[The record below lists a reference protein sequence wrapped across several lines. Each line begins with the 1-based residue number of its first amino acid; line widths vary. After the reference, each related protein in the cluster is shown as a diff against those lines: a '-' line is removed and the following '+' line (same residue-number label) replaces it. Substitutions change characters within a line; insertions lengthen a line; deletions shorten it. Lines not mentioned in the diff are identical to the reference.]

1 MSPYSRVTYYEP
13 MINERFKKAQEKAN
27 RVFNNQLTDED
38 DESDI
43 LRFYLAMQL
52 GIGVFDKYLTDR
64 TFDELVYEIELHRL
78 KSQPREQRTTE
89 LINENKEELSGAF
102 DDWVDQDM
110 QEMVGESYQSDEDF
124 MNDAKAFMETGDFKE

>member
-1 MSPYSRVTYYEP
+1 